1 MQNVML
7 ARGFLQSY
15 TIDKLRKIKGNV
27 SELSEYVKKATY
39 NHEKYYHYTSVD
51 SALNILDSGELWL
64 SDISSDFSNDKVE
77 AAKAKASEH
86 FAISFSHEL
95 TDNLAM
101 WYLYSG
107 EDQLGVRIGLENG
120 DFRRIFIKK
129 NFDLY
134 VRDADDGV
142 QVKVVDINDWET
154 HANDWDIRVQDV
166 LYRQDLGSAVSG
178 KVLFYYEEVQNVD
191 FSISDWT
198 DFEKDNRFFIK
209 QSIWKNELETK
220 VIISPNSYET
230 KKIFKEGH
238 HYQLVVKPSYN
249 DGKCLKD
256 FVHVCPGPETGNDIQ
271 NLFTKM
277 SDRVGISEYSQC
289 INMRRKQRMSA
300 HSDIKDKRIDSG
312 LDIDV
317 VSDGITVRIHGN
329 ATPETIKAVFM
340 HLKEIKD

>member
-1 MQNVML
+1 MNEEVMQSVIINQFNIL
-7 ARGFLQSY
+7 NGD
-15 TIDKLRKIKGNV
+15 IDGLNNFIKQH
-27 SELSEYVKKATY
+27 TY
-39 NHEKYYHYTSVD
+39 EHHDYYHYTS
-51 SALNILDSGELWL
+51 AENAEKILESGELWL
-64 SDISSDFSNDKVE
+64 SDISSGFSNDKVE
-77 AAKAKASEH
+77 AAKAKANEH

-142 QVKVVDINDWET
+142 QVKVVDINDWGT

-178 KVLFYYEEVQNVD
+178 KVLFYYEEVQNAD

-317 VSDGITVRIHGN
+317 ASDGITVRIHGN